1 MAQDLGVRVLVS
13 SSQRCFLIHHITTQ
27 ERQGSVDPQGT
38 AKQGSCL
45 RSGTFRKEDFA
56 T

>member
-1 MAQDLGVRVLVS
+1 MAQDLGVRVFVS

-27 ERQGSVDPQGT
+27 QRQRSMDPQGS

-45 RSGTFRKEDFA
+45 RLGTFRKEDFA